1 MDEDLAAGC
10 PGPGTA
16 EGIDAIDLFTGHRVW
31 SNVSYAALDCGGRG
45 SLKATVVEDQRTTVC
60 GSISV
65 RDGLVSEAF
74 ETPFAVAAN
83 GSRSTC
89 AMCCWSATRSWPTTP
104 GAFWSTGHPP
114 ELAAGLDVIS
124 DERGTAGC
132 FRSRTPRATVACS

>member
-1 MDEDLAAGC
+1 MKISPLGVLAY
-10 PGPGTA
+10 GTA

-31 SNVSYAALDCGGRG
+31 SNVSYAALDSRSGRG
-45 SLKATVVEDQRTTVC
+45 SLKATVEDQLATVC

-104 GAFWSTGHPP
+104 GAFWSTRRSTGA
-114 ELAAGLDVIS
+114 AAGA
-124 DERGTAGC
+124 RC
-132 FRSRTPRATVACS
+132 HQR